1 MGSICTKTTLVFND
15 KNREQSQHSP
25 TDESILSLIHLF
37 YQKLNIT
44 NLFTVYNDHDN
55 VFTIMDRRIL
65 RLVWEIVKNDIEKVG
80 VVMFMK

>member
-15 KNREQSQHSP
+15 KNREQSQHSS

-44 NLFTVYNDHDN
+44 NLFTAYNDHDN
-55 VFTIMDRRIL
+55 VFTVMDRRIL

-80 VVMFMK
+80 VIMFMK